1 MKKWIVAPLA
11 AVVLSACMSTSNEN
25 AATLDRNQA
34 VADLSVQMEELGFS
48 RVEIQPGVDEFL
60 NICASILERQY
71 NVMGEYRTQTENY
84 VDVQAFLTA
93 HQGKSEKELKAAIIA
108 FDDKAETEDDKI
120 GPKLVAYNS
129 AIEGVS
135 EQNTKLA
142 TEITLQL
149 AQAAIILSEHST
161 TVAKA
166 GSLGLVSGWMSGDE
180 QTADNNLGLA
190 ILRAKDQIDLASD
203 ANEIITLEQETIE
216 AINALQ
222 DELEAKG

>member
-34 VADLSVQMEELGFS
+34 VADLSVQMEELGFN

-93 HQGKSEKELKAAIIA
+93 HQGKSEEELRAAIIA
-108 FDDKAETEDDKI
+108 FDEKAETEDDKI
-120 GPKLVAYNS
+120 GPKLAAYNS

-135 EQNTKLA
+135 EQNAKLA
-142 TEITLQL
+142 TDITVQL

-166 GSLGLVSGWMSGDE
+166 GSLGMVSGWMSDNE
-180 QTADNNLGLA
+180 QNADNNLGLA

>member
-34 VADLSVQMEELGFS
+34 VADLSVQMEELGFN

-71 NVMGEYRTQTENY
+71 SVMGEYRTQTENY

-93 HQGKSEKELKAAIIA
+93 HQGKPEEELKAAIIA
-108 FDDKAETEDDKI
+108 FDEKAQTEDEKI
-120 GPKLVAYNS
+120 GPKLTAYNS

-166 GSLGLVSGWMSGDE
+166 SSLGLVSGWMSGDE

>member
-93 HQGKSEKELKAAIIA
+93 HQGKSEEELRAAIIA
-108 FDDKAETEDDKI
+108 FDEKAQTEDEKI
-120 GPKLVAYNS
+120 GPKLTAYNS

-166 GSLGLVSGWMSGDE
+166 GSLGMVSGWMSGNE

-222 DELEAKG
+222 EELEAKG

>member
-34 VADLSVQMEELGFS
+34 VADLSVQMEDLGFN

-71 NVMGEYRTQTENY
+71 SVMGEYRTQTENY

-93 HQGKSEKELKAAIIA
+93 HQGKSEGELRDAIAA
-108 FDDKAETEDDKI
+108 FDEKAQAEDEKI
-120 GPKLVAYNS
+120 GPKLAAYNS
-129 AIEGVS
+129 AIESVS
-135 EQNTKLA
+135 DQNAKLA

-149 AQAAIILSEHST
+149 AQAAIILKDHSS

-166 GSLGLVSGWMSGDE
+166 ASIGTVSGWMSGNE
-180 QTADNNLGLA
+180 QSADNNLGLA

-216 AINALQ
+216 AINSLQ

>member
-34 VADLSVQMEELGFS
+34 VADLSVQMEELGFN

-71 NVMGEYRTQTENY
+71 SVMGEYRTQTENY

-93 HQGKSEKELKAAIIA
+93 HQGKSEEELKAAIIA
-108 FDDKAETEDDKI
+108 FDEKAQTEDEKI
-120 GPKLVAYNS
+120 GPKLTAYNS

-166 GSLGLVSGWMSGDE
+166 SSLGLVSGWMSGDE

>member
-11 AVVLSACMSTSNEN
+11 ALVLSACMSTSNEN
-25 AATLDRNQA
+25 AATLDRNE
-34 VADLSVQMEELGFS
+34 VITDLSVQMEEVGFN

-93 HQGKSEKELKAAIIA
+93 HQGKSEEELKAAIIA
-108 FDDKAETEDDKI
+108 FDEKAQTEDEKI
-120 GPKLVAYNS
+120 SPKLNAYNA

-135 EQNTKLA
+135 EQNTKLT
-142 TEITLQL
+142 TEISLQL
-149 AQAAIILSEHST
+149 AQAAIILKDHSS

-166 GSLGLVSGWMSGDE
+166 GSLGMVSGWMSGNE
-180 QTADNNLGLA
+180 QNADNNLGLA

-216 AINALQ
+216 AINSLQ